1 MCINVYQCVSA
12 QLSFADSSHIQN
24 QHRDAGRQS
33 PSPVRRVVGT
43 PQSNPGI
50 QDSLPAPLTSILGYG
65 QVTGGLQEGY
75 GKVGGRGGGGEGPV
89 QASRGAHDG
98 EICLQ
103 IDEESS
109 RWTPDGV
116 IFTNMRAKSSIVEL
130 DAWPPERAGGGGG
143 GAGAAA
149 GGGGVSWHTP
159 AGAALPP
166 SRAELPVPARPKV
179 FI

>member
-1 MCINVYQCVSA
+1 MCVNVYQRVSA

-24 QHRDAGRQS
+24 HHRDVGRQS
-33 PSPVRRVVGT
+33 PSPVLRVVGT

-75 GKVGGRGGGGEGPV
+75 GKVGVRGGGGEGGREGPV
-89 QASRGAHDG
+89 QASRGANDG

-130 DAWPPERAGGGGG
+130 DAWPPERAGGGG
-143 GAGAAA
+143 AGFS
-149 GGGGVSWHTP
+149 GVSWYTP

-166 SRAELPVPARPKV
+166 SRAELPVPPRPKV